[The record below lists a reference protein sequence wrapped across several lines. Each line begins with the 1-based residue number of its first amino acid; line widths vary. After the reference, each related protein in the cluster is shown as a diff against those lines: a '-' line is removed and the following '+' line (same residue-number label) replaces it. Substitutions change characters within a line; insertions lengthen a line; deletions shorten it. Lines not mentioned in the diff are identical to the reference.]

1 MSEDKSPLDEHA
13 VEEDSALENAQE
25 SPNTPVPPVVALGFV
40 IIALLGVLIVMGIK
54 GGLLAGSSGS
64 SEQMTKL
71 KAEVDARRNEL
82 NRQRISMGLSPLA
95 EGSEPIENI
104 AKRLKTDTDTLVALT
119 GRFQEMLGE
128 KDNELGAKNAEIL
141 RSEQLRQTLS
151 GDNTRL
157 QSELSR
163 ALAGGSDAERLR
175 GDLAKLKSERD
186 NMAAELNST
195 VEKMKTAGAGVSEG
209 DYADLK
215 RRFDETLRAKEF
227 FESRVHELEGNA
239 AKSKLFAS
247 SENELLPAAVELFR
261 SLRELENQPDSD
273 ISKAYSSL
281 GAKLGAN
288 VLKTLTFPTGASVLA
303 ASDMETIRNLVA
315 DMPDG
320 DLLLVIGYASE
331 TGNVDSNQKL
341 SSDRATAVAE
351 FYSTVKRPEQL
362 AQAVY
367 LGQTD
372 RFSSRIP
379 ERNQIVE
386 IWRIRKK

>member
-13 VEEDSALENAQE
+13 AAEDSALENTQE
-25 SPNTPVPPVVALGFV
+25 SSNKPVPPVVALGFV

-64 SEQMTKL
+64 SEELTKL
-71 KAEVDARRNEL
+71 KAEVDARRNEI

-128 KDNELGAKNAEIL
+128 KDNELAAKNAEIL

-151 GDNTRL
+151 GDNARL
-157 QSELSR
+157 QSEVSR

-195 VEKMKTAGAGVSEG
+195 VEKLKTTGAGVSEG

-227 FESRVHELEGNA
+227 FEARVHELEGA
-239 AKSKLFAS
+239 PAK
-247 SENELLPAAVELFR
+247 
-261 SLRELENQPDSD
+261 
-273 ISKAYSSL
+273 
-281 GAKLGAN
+281 
-288 VLKTLTFPTGASVLA
+288 
-303 ASDMETIRNLVA
+303 
-315 DMPDG
+315 
-320 DLLLVIGYASE
+320 
-331 TGNVDSNQKL
+331 
-341 SSDRATAVAE
+341 
-351 FYSTVKRPEQL
+351 
-362 AQAVY
+362 
-367 LGQTD
+367 
-372 RFSSRIP
+372 
-379 ERNQIVE
+379 
-386 IWRIRKK
+386 